1 MKGKLLRK
9 LCAVSL
15 SALMVGGAGLA
26 EVGSFAFASLSVSA
40 AETTEAT
47 PESSFVYEVNYWYDS
62 TVRITE
68 FNGTET
74 DVVIPSTID
83 GKRVTRIGDE
93 AFSACTSLT
102 SVTIPDS
109 VTSIDWF
116 AFYGCKKLTICGKTG
131 SYAETYAKDNSIPF
145 QAVSF
150 PVTNKSSLVLFSVKV
165 SL

>member
-9 LCAVSL
+9 LCAISL

-47 PESSFVYEVNYWYDS
+47 PESSFVYAVNEDDTIS
-62 TVRITE
+62 ITR
-68 FNGTET
+68 FNGSET

-83 GKRVTRIGDE
+83 GKSVTSIGSY
-93 AFSACTSLT
+93 AFSECTSLT

-109 VTSIDWF
+109 VTSIGTW
-116 AFYGCKKLTICGKTG
+116 AFSDCTSLTSVT
-131 SYAETYAKDNSIPF
+131 IPD
-145 QAVSF
+145 S
-150 PVTNKSSLVLFSVKV
+150 VTSMR
-165 SL
+165 